1 MTLHPNKEEI
11 NLDNQH
17 CRFCG
22 DKLKHTFA
30 DLGLSPLSNEY
41 LTAEDLN
48 RGQMFYPLKVQVC
61 EKCFLAQAA
70 LYQRPEQIFGEY
82 QYFSSYSESWLAHC
96 KAYVDMIVPRLS
108 LGSSSQVL
116 EIACNDGYL
125 LQYFQPFGISVKG
138 VEPAENVASAAKA
151 KGIDVWPCFFGADTA
166 QEIAAKDGRYDLV
179 IGNNV
184 LAHVPDINSFVD
196 GLSTV
201 LSPEGTITMEFP
213 HLMRLIQYSQFDTIY
228 HEHFHYLSLLTVQ
241 RIFRAHGLEIYDV
254 EELQTHGGSLR
265 IYAAHREY
273 GRAKK
278 SDAVDELLAR
288 ERAFG
293 LEESQTYAAFSD
305 KMQQIKLDALR
316 LFTEWK
322 QQGKHIAAFGAAAK
336 GNTFLNYCGI
346 KSDMIDF
353 VVDSSPHKQ
362 GFYLPGSLIP
372 IVGPDVLWEK
382 KPDYLLILPWNLTE
396 EIVNAAGCIREWGG
410 QFVVCIPHVRVFSGD
425 APCDTIWQP
434 VW

>member
-1 MTLHPNKEEI
+1 MLHPTKGEI

-22 DKLKHTFA
+22 HELKYTFA
-30 DLGLSPLSNEY
+30 NLGLSPLSNEY
-41 LTAEDLN
+41 LTLEDLN

-108 LGSSSQVL
+108 LGPNNRVL
-116 EIACNDGYL
+116 EVACNDGYL
-125 LQYFQPFGISVKG
+125 LQYFKPFGIPIKG
-138 VEPAENVASAAKA
+138 VEPAENVASAARA
-151 KGIDVWPCFFGADTA
+151 KGIDVTCCFFGADTA
-166 QEIAAKDGRYDLV
+166 REIAAADGCYDLV

-184 LAHVPDINSFVD
+184 LAHVPDINSFVE
-196 GLSTV
+196 GLSMV

-213 HLMRLIQYSQFDTIY
+213 HLMRLIQYNQFDTIY
-228 HEHFHYLSLLTVQ
+228 HEHFYYLSLHTAQ
-241 RIFRAHGLEIYDV
+241 RIFRSHGLEIYDV
-254 EELQTHGGSLR
+254 EELHTHGGSLR

-273 GRAKK
+273 GGGQVRA
-278 SDAVDELLAR
+278 AVAELLAR
-288 ERAFG
+288 EREFG
-293 LEESQTYAAFSD
+293 LKELETYTAFAD
-305 KMQQIKLDALR
+305 KMRQVKLDTLQ
-316 LFTEWK
+316 LLTEWK

-346 KSDMIDF
+346 KRDTIDF

-362 GFYLPGSLIP
+362 GLYLPGSLIP
-372 IVGPDVLWEK
+372 IVRPEVLRER
-382 KPDYLLILPWNLTE
+382 KPDYLLILPWNLTD
-396 EIVNAAGCIREWGG
+396 EIVDAAGCIREWGG
-410 QFVVCIPHVRVFSGD
+410 QFVVCIPHTQVFSELSEG
-425 APCDTIWQP
+425 
-434 VW
+434 

>member
-1 MTLHPNKEEI
+1 M
-11 NLDNQH
+11 DNQH

-22 DKLKHTFA
+22 HKLKHTFA
-30 DLGLSPLSNEY
+30 DLGLSPLANEY

-48 RGQMFYPLKVQVC
+48 RGQMFFPLKVQVC
-61 EKCFLAQAA
+61 EKCFLTQAA

-82 QYFSSYSESWLAHC
+82 QYFSSYSGSWLAHC

-108 LGSSSQVL
+108 LGPNSRVL

-125 LQYFQPFGISVKG
+125 LQYFQPFGVPVKG
-138 VEPAENVASAAKA
+138 VEPAENVASAARA
-151 KGIDVWPCFFGADTA
+151 KGIDVRCCFFGADTA
-166 QEIAAKDGRYDLV
+166 REIAAQDGRYDLV

-184 LAHVPDINSFVD
+184 LAHVPDISGFVE
-196 GLSTV
+196 GFSTV

-228 HEHFHYLSLLTVQ
+228 HEHFHYLSLTAVQ

-254 EELQTHGGSLR
+254 EELHTHGGSLR

-273 GRAKK
+273 SHAQMRP
-278 SDAVDELLAR
+278 AVAELLAR
-288 ERAFG
+288 EREFG
-293 LEESQTYAAFSD
+293 LEDPRTYAAFAD
-305 KMQQIKLDALR
+305 KIRQIKLDALR
-316 LFTEWK
+316 LLTEWK
-322 QQGKHIAAFGAAAK
+322 QQGKRIAGFGAAAK

-372 IVGPDVLWEK
+372 IVGPDMLRER

-396 EIVNAAGCIREWGG
+396 EIVDAAGYIREWGG
-410 QFVVCIPHVRVFSGD
+410 RFVVCIPQIRVFS
-425 APCDTIWQP
+425 ADT
-434 VW
+434 